1 MLFWSDNIFRRAVW
15 EGGGMAVRSGGGLS
29 KLFLVMLLGVTVFAW
44 WMVSD
49 PWNPLLNF
57 FWSDTY
63 AVLIQ
68 VTLVA
73 AAVGWVMKRI
83 LGQGVPRRGLQWFY
97 GILFFPVLLFPL
109 LRCHYKVPYV
119 FCRACP
125 SPCPWGISRTF
136 LFNGF
141 LILNLLGRS
150 WCSNLCP
157 FGTFQE
163 LQSSIF
169 RKHLRQ
175 PSWLSGVAY
184 FILLAT
190 LGFYLAP
197 LFRWPWLNW
206 FDVGNY
212 DFVKVTAIAALL
224 IMLTAFLIPKFWCR
238 NLCPVGTLHLL
249 FMRLRIKKT
258 GDKHFR

>member
-1 MLFWSDNIFRRAVW
+1 
-15 EGGGMAVRSGGGLS
+15 MAVKSGRGLN
-29 KLFLVMLLGVTVFAW
+29 KLFIGMVLEVTIFSW
-44 WMVSD
+44 WMVAD

-63 AVLIQ
+63 AILIQ
-68 VTLVA
+68 TMLVA
-73 AAVGWVMKRI
+73 AAVGWVVKRVS
-83 LGQGVPRRGLQWFY
+83 GHGVPRRGLQWFY
-97 GILFFPVLLFPL
+97 GLFFFPVLLFPL

-125 SPCPWGISRTF
+125 SPCPWGISRMF

-141 LILNLLGRS
+141 LILNLLNRS
-150 WCSNLCP
+150 WCSDLCP
-157 FGTFQE
+157 LGTFQE
-163 LQSSIF
+163 LQSSIS

-175 PSWLSGVAY
+175 SSWLSGIAY
-184 FILLAT
+184 LVLFTT
-190 LGFYLAP
+190 LGFYLAT
-197 LFRWPWLNW
+197 LFKWPWLNW

-212 DFVKVTAIAALL
+212 DFVEVTAIVALL

-249 FMRLRIKKT
+249 FVSLKTKKI
-258 GDKHFR
+258 GDSHFE